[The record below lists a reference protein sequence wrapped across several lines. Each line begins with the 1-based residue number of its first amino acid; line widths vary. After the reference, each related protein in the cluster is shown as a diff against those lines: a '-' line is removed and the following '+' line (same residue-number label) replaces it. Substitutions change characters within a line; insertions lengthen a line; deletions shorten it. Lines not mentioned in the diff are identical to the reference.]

1 MTLSLVNRI
10 IKSYPPPTSNSPSTG
25 LSPAQQH
32 PCLLRKDLVL
42 LGSKAATV
50 PPHWLLYSFKLI
62 LFRFGVRDGESLC
75 LTSGAEQSGWGN
87 GVSEDLN
94 FLQRL
99 CDMRAE
105 RRDQREEQPEGAEEG
120 GRTGK
125 ERNNKVHMEM
135 LQGNPSLRML
145 TFKN

>member
-1 MTLSLVNRI
+1 M
-10 IKSYPPPTSNSPSTG
+10 
-25 LSPAQQH
+25 
-32 PCLLRKDLVL
+32 
-42 LGSKAATV
+42 
-50 PPHWLLYSFKLI
+50 
-62 LFRFGVRDGESLC
+62 RDGESLC

-125 ERNNKVHMEM
+125 EKNNKVHMEM